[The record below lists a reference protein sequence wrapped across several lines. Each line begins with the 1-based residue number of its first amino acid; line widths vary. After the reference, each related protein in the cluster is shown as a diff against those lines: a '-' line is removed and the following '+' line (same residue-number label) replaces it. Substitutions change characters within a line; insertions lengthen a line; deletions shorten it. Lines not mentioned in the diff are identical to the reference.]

1 MLSAA
6 EPVPPALEALTVALK
21 VPVALGVP
29 LMTPLLALTLSP
41 AGKLAPPKLVGLLLA
56 VIA

>member
-1 MLSAA
+1 
-6 EPVPPALEALTVALK
+6 LEALMVALK

-29 LMTPLLALTLSP
+29 LMTPLLVLTLNP
-41 AGKLAPPKLVGLLLA
+41 AGKLLAPKLVGLLLA